1 MGAFANVKVV
11 YLWALTS
18 IKADS
23 KTIERRM
30 RKVAYWALALL
41 LMVCQSA
48 LADSYDALWKQFDVA
63 MAKDLPKTA
72 LGVLQQIEKRAKA
85 DKQYGS
91 LLKAS
96 VCRGALQS
104 SISPDSL
111 LSEVKRIEAE
121 ELAVRNT
128 EPVLAAVYQSALA
141 QLYLSNYNLRDR
153 DGKTA
158 QAFFDLS
165 LQNPELLAKTQAKG
179 YEPMLKPGV
188 DARIFNN
195 DLLHVLAMAAGNYRL
210 IYDFYSKAGNRRAAC
225 IVASMMFNRGFRFS
239 FDGEDEDDDDEKGF
253 LFYKSRV
260 VHKLDSFINVYADL
274 PEAGELAIVRSNMMR
289 SASDVS
295 TEKELEYINYALS
308 KWGSWQ
314 NMNTLRN
321 TYNER
326 VNPTF
331 NMRVRHM
338 ILPQKPQQVY
348 LSSVRNIK
356 TITMKVWRLNVN
368 GDFEGDVE
376 EPRVLASLRNKMKA
390 VPSATRER
398 KFVGVPNYVFS
409 NDSLELEG
417 LPIGMYMLEIIP
429 DNKNVRTRRVLLN
442 VTNLVPVLQELPDD
456 HVRIAVLN
464 ATTGHPVPNAK
475 VRLRFY
481 DDDEEKEKTEVYTC
495 GANGELE
502 HYFDDNTP
510 RSIYV
515 FTKDDVYFN
524 EAAYDTYYN
533 YYTTDKTSPRLHLF
547 TDRSIYRPGQTVEV
561 AGIWVLRG
569 PDLERNAAAGQSLKL
584 KLHDANWEVV
594 AEKEVVTDAFGKFS
608 TQFTLP
614 TNRLTGTYKIRT
626 SARAIGDVSFRVEEY
641 KRPTFEVSFPE
652 VKEKYAPGDTV
663 VVTGHAK
670 SFAGVPVQ
678 GAKVTYTVKRN
689 PAFWWWWSRDDDDSP
704 DEIARES
711 TVTDTDGAF
720 RVSIPMTLPA
730 GKKRP
735 GFYNFEVTATVVDQG
750 GETRLGSISLPLGSK
765 LTALSCDLPER
776 SEKDSLKSMLFN
788 FRNASGAEIPGNVR
802 YYIDNESSTQ
812 TVKANTPIAFNAAA
826 LSSGRH
832 RLVAICETDTVDQE
846 FVLFSMNDRRPV
858 VNSKIWAYQTSSKFN
873 LDGSPVYV
881 QVGTSLKDTYVLYA
895 IYSGDKVL
903 EKGTTVISDSLITIP
918 YTYKPEYGDGI
929 TISYAWVKDDHCYD
943 QTLTIRRATPDK
955 RLLAEWKTFRNKL
968 TPGQKEE
975 WTLTLKHPDGKPAN
989 AQLMA
994 TLYDKSLDQIV
1005 GHRWGFNLGYS
1016 FGVPGVRW
1024 QWAWSLRSYEVAS
1037 RSPLRP
1043 LPVNAL
1049 RFYQFDTS
1057 CLDWTYYSTTM
1068 FGLKGADRLAEV
1080 VVSGYKKSSYTG
1092 SVASVRGLASIAAK
1106 ESIVAE
1112 SASEVM
1118 KVKDAEEASGGKTE
1132 SSSTDKPTI
1141 RENLNETAFFYPALT
1156 SDANGDVAIKFTLP
1170 ESVTTW
1176 RFMGLA
1182 TDKEMNNVIVE
1193 NEAVAT
1199 KKMMVQPNMPR
1210 FMRLGDK
1217 GWITARVIN
1226 TSEKAL
1232 TGTAL
1237 IEIVDPETG
1246 KTFYTE
1252 TKTCTANAGQTT
1264 NVSFLLNLQEG
1275 TKFYTAGVKVWVCR
1289 ISVTGKGFSDGEQ
1302 HYLPLLGD
1310 TELVTNSKAFTQHR
1324 PGTLNIDLRKL
1335 FAVNRAD
1342 NRLTIEY
1349 TNNPAWMMVQTLPY
1363 MSRVYENDAISL
1375 ATSFYVNSLGRYLLK
1390 QAPVIKSTIELWKQ
1404 EKNGEG
1410 SMVSELEKNEELKT
1424 LVLKETPWVWDGKN
1438 ETRQRQEL
1446 TRFFDENGITYRL
1459 NQATNKLRELQRG
1472 DGSWSWFPGMPGSSY
1487 VTLTVAE
1494 MVTRLQTLTGGR
1506 TDMNRNLERA
1516 FAFMGKRVTEE
1527 VEAMKKR
1534 EKRGEKNLR
1543 PSEWAVRY
1551 LYVSSLVDNTYYK
1564 DVKDDRAYLINH
1576 LVKQPAAFTIYGK
1589 AVAAVILAKN
1599 GYAQM
1604 GKEYLQSIRE
1614 YSVFTEEMGRYYDT
1628 RKAYYS
1634 WFDYKIPTQVAAIEA
1649 IQALEPND
1657 KTTLDEMKR
1666 WLLQQKRTQ
1675 VWDTPINSVNAV
1687 YAFLNGNI
1695 QVLQAAA
1702 DSPAKL
1708 SVDGKRLETPNASAG
1723 MGYVKTT
1730 MTGANLNTFT
1740 VEKTA
1745 PGTSWGSV
1753 YAQFTQRTTD
1763 IADASM
1769 GLSVKRELLYDGEL
1783 KVGSKV
1789 KVRITITADRD
1800 YDFVQVV
1807 DKRAAC
1813 MEPVNQLTGYR
1824 GGFYCSPRDNATYYY
1839 ADMMRKGTHVV
1850 ESTFYIDRLGTF
1862 TTGTCTV
1869 QCAYSPA
1876 YMARTKAQTL
1886 TIK

>member
-1 MGAFANVKVV
+1 MKKIAF
-11 YLWALTS
+11 
-18 IKADS
+18 
-23 KTIERRM
+23 
-30 RKVAYWALALL
+30 WALALFI
-41 LMVCQSA
+41 MVCQSA
-48 LADSYDALWKQFDVA
+48 FADGYNELWKQYEVA

-72 LGVLQQIEKRAKA
+72 LGVLQQIEKQAKA
-85 DKQYGS
+85 DKQYGA

-96 VCRGALQS
+96 ICRGALQS
-104 SISPDSL
+104 AIAPDSL
-111 LSEVKRIEAE
+111 LSEVKRLEAE

-128 EPVLAAVYQSALA
+128 QPVLAAVYQSALA
-141 QLYLSNYNLRDR
+141 QIYRNNYNLRDK

-158 QAFFDLS
+158 QAFFDMS

-179 YEPMLKPGV
+179 YEPMLLPGV

-195 DLLHVLAMAAGNYRL
+195 DLLHVLGMAAGNHRL
-210 IYDFYSKAGNRRAAC
+210 LYDFYAKAGNRRAAC

-239 FDGEDEDDDDEKGF
+239 FDGEDEDDDDGKGF

-260 VHKLDSFINVYADL
+260 VHKLDSFINMYADL
-274 PEAGELAIVRSNMMR
+274 PEAGELAIVRSRMMG

-295 TEKELEYINYALS
+295 VDKQLEYINYALS
-308 KWGSWQ
+308 KWGTWQ

-321 TYNER
+321 DYNER

-348 LSSVRNIK
+348 LSNVRNIK
-356 TITMKVWRLNVN
+356 TITMKVWRLNVD
-368 GDFEGDVE
+368 GDFDEDVE
-376 EPRVLASLRNKMKA
+376 EPKVLAKLRKKMKA
-390 VPSATRER
+390 VPTATRER
-398 KFVGVPNYVFS
+398 KFVGMPNYAFT
-409 NDSLELEG
+409 NDSLQLEG
-417 LPIGMYMLEIIP
+417 LPVGMYMLEIIP
-429 DNKNVRTRRVLLN
+429 DNKNVLTCRVVLH

-456 HVRIAVLN
+456 RVRIAVLN

-475 VRLRFY
+475 VRLRYY
-481 DDDEEKEKTEVYTC
+481 DDDEEKEKTEVFTC
-495 GANGELE
+495 GADGELE
-502 HYFDDNTP
+502 HFFDDNDLKG
-510 RSIYV
+510 IYV
-515 FTKDDVYFN
+515 YTKDDVYFN
-524 EAAYDTYYN
+524 ETSYDTRYRYYDP
-533 YYTTDKTSPRLHLF
+533 DKTRPRLYLY
-547 TDRSIYRPGQTVEV
+547 TDRSIYRPGQTVHV
-561 AGIWVLRG
+561 AGVWVLCG
-569 PDLERNAAAGQSLKL
+569 PDLERKSAAGQSLKL
-584 KLHDANWEVV
+584 KLYDANWKVV
-594 AEKEVVTDAFGKFS
+594 AENEVVTDAFGKFS

-614 TNRLTGTYKIRT
+614 ASGLTGTFRVST
-626 SARAIGDVSFRVEEY
+626 SGKVNGDVSFRVEEY
-641 KRPTFEVSFPE
+641 KRPTFEVSFPK
-652 VKEKYAPGDTV
+652 VNEKYAPGDTV

-678 GAKVTYTVKRN
+678 GAKVTYTIKRN
-689 PAFWWWWSRDDDDSP
+689 PAFWWWWSSDDRESSN
-704 DEIARES
+704 EIAREN
-711 TVTDTDGAF
+711 TVTDADGAF
-720 RVSIPMTLPA
+720 RVSIPLTIPS

-750 GETRLGSISLPLGSK
+750 GETRLGSMSLPLGSK
-765 LTALSCDLPER
+765 LTALSCDLLDR
-776 SEKDSLKSMLFN
+776 IEKDSLKSIAFS

-802 YYIDNESSTQ
+802 YCIDNESNVQ

-826 LSSGRH
+826 LPSGKH
-832 RLVAICETDTVDQE
+832 RLVAICENDTVDQE

-858 VNSKIWAYQTSSKFN
+858 VESKIWAYQTSSKFN
-873 LDGSPVYV
+873 LDGRPVYV
-881 QVGTSLKDTYVLYA
+881 QVGTSLKDAYVLYA
-895 IYSGDKVL
+895 VYSGDKVL
-903 EKGTTVISDSLITIP
+903 EKGTTIISDSLITIP
-918 YTYKPEYGDGI
+918 YTYKPEYGEGI
-929 TISYAWVKDDHCYD
+929 TISYVWVKDDHCYD
-943 QTLTIRRATPDK
+943 HTLNIRRATPDK

-1016 FGVPGVRW
+1016 FPVPYAYW
-1024 QWAWSLRSYEVAS
+1024 QWGWSLSSYDLSS
-1037 RSPLRP
+1037 RNPLRP
-1043 LPVNAL
+1043 LPVNSL
-1049 RFYQFDTS
+1049 SFYRFDESCFEWSHFFTS
-1057 CLDWTYYSTTM
+1057 LYSLKYSGSLD
-1068 FGLKGADRLAEV
+1068 EV
-1080 VVSGYKKSSYTG
+1080 VVTGYSKKSSVTG
-1092 SVASVRGLASIAAK
+1092 SVKVRGLSSVPAK
-1106 ESIVAE
+1106 ETRAAAAVYDEQAT
-1112 SASEVM
+1112 
-1118 KVKDAEEASGGKTE
+1118 KDAEEDAADKPKSG
-1132 SSSTDKPTI
+1132 STDKPAI

-1156 SDANGDVAIKFTLP
+1156 SDASGDVAIKFTLP

-1182 TDKEMNNVIVE
+1182 TDKDMNNVLVE
-1193 NEAVAT
+1193 NEAVAS

-1237 IEIVDPETG
+1237 IEMVDPETG
-1246 KTFYTE
+1246 KTFYTD
-1252 TKTCTANAGQTT
+1252 TKTCTVSAGQTT
-1264 NVSFLLNLQEG
+1264 NVSFLLDLQEG
-1275 TKFYTAGVKVWVCR
+1275 SKFYAAGVKVWICR

-1342 NRLTIEY
+1342 NRLTVEY

-1363 MSRVYENDAISL
+1363 MSSVDESDAISL
-1375 ATSFYVNSLGRYLLK
+1375 ATSFYVNSLGSYLLK
-1390 QAPVIKSTIELWKQ
+1390 QAPVIKNTVELWKQ
-1404 EKNGEG
+1404 ENNGEG

-1424 LVLKETPWVWDGKN
+1424 LVLNETPWVWNGKN
-1438 ETRQRQEL
+1438 ETQQRQEL
-1446 TRFFDENGITYRL
+1446 VRFFDENGITYRL
-1459 NQATNKLRELQRG
+1459 NQATNKLRALQRG
-1472 DGSWSWFPGMPGSSY
+1472 DGSWSWFPGMAGSSY

-1516 FAFMGKRVTEE
+1516 FAFMGKRVADE
-1527 VEAMKKR
+1527 VASMKKR
-1534 EKRGEKNLR
+1534 EQRGEKNVR

-1551 LYVSSLVDNTYYK
+1551 LYVSSLVDKNYYE
-1564 DVKDDRAYLINH
+1564 DVKADRAYLISH
-1576 LVKQPAAFTIYGK
+1576 LAKQPAAFTIYGK

-1649 IQALEPND
+1649 IQALEPHD
-1657 KTTLDEMKR
+1657 TTTLDEMKR

-1687 YAFLNGNI
+1687 YAFLNGNM

-1740 VEKTA
+1740 VDKTA

-1769 GLSVKRELLYDGEL
+1769 GLSIKRELLYDGEL

-1813 MEPVNQLTGYR
+1813 MEPANQLTGYR

-1839 ADMMRKGTHVV
+1839 ADMMPKGTHVV
-1850 ESTFYIDRLGTF
+1850 ESTFYIDRPGTF

-1876 YMARTKAQTL
+1876 YMARTKAL
-1886 TIK
+1886 TITIK

>member
-1 MGAFANVKVV
+1 MKKIAF
-11 YLWALTS
+11 
-18 IKADS
+18 
-23 KTIERRM
+23 
-30 RKVAYWALALL
+30 WALALFI
-41 LMVCQSA
+41 MVCQSA
-48 LADSYDALWKQFDVA
+48 FADGYNELWKQFDVA
-63 MAKDLPKTA
+63 MVKDLPKTA
-72 LGVLQQIEKRAKA
+72 LGVLQQIERQAKA

-96 VCRGALQS
+96 VCKGALQS
-104 SISPDSL
+104 AISPDSL
-111 LSEVKRIEAE
+111 LGEVKRIEAE

-141 QLYLSNYNLRDR
+141 QIYRNNYSLRDK

-165 LQNPELLAKTQAKG
+165 LQHPELLAKTQAKG
-179 YEPMLKPGV
+179 YEPMLLPGV
-188 DARIFNN
+188 DSRIFNN

-210 IYDFYSKAGNRRAAC
+210 LYDFYAKAGNRRAAC
-225 IVASMMFNRGFRFS
+225 IVASMMFERGFRS
-239 FDGEDEDDDDEKGF
+239 NSDDEGEDDDDGKGF
-253 LFYKSRV
+253 SFYKSRV
-260 VHKLDSFINVYADL
+260 VHKLDSFINMYADL
-274 PEAGELAIVRSNMMR
+274 PEAGELAIVRANMMQ
-289 SASDVS
+289 SASDVGV
-295 TEKELEYINYALS
+295 EKELEYINYALS
-308 KWGSWQ
+308 KWGTWQ
-314 NMNTLRN
+314 DMNTLRN

-326 VNPTF
+326 INPTF

-338 ILPQKPQQVY
+338 LLPQKPQQVY
-348 LSSVRNIK
+348 LSNVRNIK

-376 EPRVLASLRNKMKA
+376 EPKVLAKLRRNMKA
-390 VPSATRER
+390 VPTATRER
-398 KFVGVPNYVFS
+398 KFVGVPNYVFT
-409 NDSLELEG
+409 NDSLQLEG
-417 LPIGMYMLEIIP
+417 LPVGMYMLEIIP
-429 DNKNVRTRRVLLN
+429 DNKNVPTRRVLLN

-456 HVRIAVLN
+456 RVRIAVLN
-464 ATTGHPVPNAK
+464 ATTGHPIPNAK

-481 DDDEEKEKTEVYTC
+481 DDEEEKEKTKLFTC
-495 GANGELE
+495 GADGELE
-502 HYFDDNTP
+502 HAFGDNEL
-510 RSIYV
+510 RGIYV
-515 FTKDDVYFN
+515 YTKDDTYFN
-524 EAAYDTYYN
+524 EAAYDTQYRYYGS
-533 YYTTDKTSPRLHLF
+533 DKTSPRLHLY
-547 TDRSIYRPGQTVEV
+547 TDRSIYRPGQTVHV

-569 PDLERNAAAGQSLKL
+569 PDLERKGAAGQSLKL
-584 KLHDANWEVV
+584 KLYDANWKVV
-594 AEKEVVTDAFGKFS
+594 AENEVVTDAFGKLS

-614 TNRLTGTYKIRT
+614 TSGLTGTFRVSASSKISGNVT
-626 SARAIGDVSFRVEEY
+626 FRVEEY
-641 KRPTFEVSFPE
+641 KRPTFEVSFPK
-652 VKEKYAPGDTV
+652 VNEKYAPGDTV
-663 VVTGHAK
+663 VVMGHAK

-678 GAKVTYTVKRN
+678 GAKVTYTIKRN
-689 PAFWWWWSRDDDDSP
+689 PAFWWWWSRDDDESP
-704 DEIARES
+704 NEIARES
-711 TVTDTDGAF
+711 TVTDNDGAF
-720 RVSIPMTLPA
+720 RVNIPLTLPK

-750 GETRLGSISLPLGSK
+750 GETRLGSMSLPLGSK
-765 LTALSCDLPER
+765 LTVLSCDLPER
-776 SEKDSLKSMLFN
+776 SEKDSLKSITFS

-802 YYIDNESSTQ
+802 YYIDNELTTQ
-812 TVKANTPIAFNAAA
+812 TVKANTSIAFDVAA
-826 LSSGRH
+826 LASGKH
-832 RLVAICETDTVDQE
+832 RLVAVCENDTVDQE
-846 FVLFSMNDRRPV
+846 FVLFSMNDSRPV
-858 VNSKIWAYQTSSKFN
+858 VDSKIWAYQTSSKFN

-881 QVGTSLKDTYVLYA
+881 QVGTSLKDAYVLYA

-903 EKGTTVISDSLITIP
+903 EKGTTVLSDSLITIP
-918 YTYKPEYGDGI
+918 YTYKPEYGEGI
-929 TISYAWVKDDHCYD
+929 TISYVWVKDDHYYD
-943 QTLTIRRATPDK
+943 HTLSIRRATPDK

-1005 GHRWGFNLGYS
+1005 NHRWGFDLGYS
-1016 FGVPGVRW
+1016 FPVPYVAW
-1024 QWAWSLRSYEVAS
+1024 QWAWSLRSYEVYS
-1037 RSPLRP
+1037 RNPLRS
-1043 LPVNAL
+1043 LPVNSL
-1049 RFYQFDTS
+1049 GFYRFDTS
-1057 CLDWTYYSTTM
+1057 CFDWTYYFTSM
-1068 FGLKGADRLAEV
+1068 FGRADRLEEV
-1080 VVSGYKKSSYTG
+1080 VVTGYSKKSSLKSSLTG
-1092 SVASVRGLASIAAK
+1092 SVSSIRVRGLSSVSAK
-1106 ESIVAE
+1106 ETRASAVAYE
-1112 SASEVM
+1112 EV
-1118 KVKDAEEASGGKTE
+1118 KTKDVEETPEAKPE

-1182 TDKEMNNVIVE
+1182 TDQDMNNVMVE

-1237 IEIVDPETG
+1237 LEIVDPETG
-1246 KTFYTE
+1246 KTFHTE
-1252 TKTCTANAGQTT
+1252 TKTCTVNAGQTI
-1264 NVSFLLNLQEG
+1264 NVSFPLNLQEG
-1275 TKFYTAGVKVWVCR
+1275 TKFYTAGVRVWICR

-1342 NRLTIEY
+1342 NRLTVEY

-1363 MSRVYENDAISL
+1363 MSSVDESDAISL
-1375 ATSFYVNSLGRYLLK
+1375 ATSFYVNSLGSYLLK
-1390 QAPVIKSTIELWKQ
+1390 QAPVIKSTVELWKQ
-1404 EKNGEG
+1404 ENKGEG

-1424 LVLKETPWVWDGKN
+1424 LVLNETPWVWNGKN

-1446 TRFFDENGITYRL
+1446 VRFFDENGITYRL
-1459 NQATNKLRELQRG
+1459 NQATNKLRALQRG

-1516 FAFMGKRVTEE
+1516 FAFMGKRVADE
-1527 VEAMKKR
+1527 VAAMKKR
-1534 EKRGEKNLR
+1534 EQRGEKNIR

-1551 LYVSSLVDNTYYK
+1551 LYVSSLVDKSYYE
-1564 DVKDDRAYLINH
+1564 DVKEDRAYLISH
-1576 LVKQPAAFTIYGK
+1576 LAKQPAAFTIYGK

-1649 IQALEPND
+1649 IQALEPHD
-1657 KTTLDEMKR
+1657 TTTLDEMKR

-1687 YAFLNGNI
+1687 YAFLNGNM

-1740 VEKTA
+1740 ADKTA

-1769 GLSVKRELLYDGEL
+1769 GLSIKRELLYDGEL

-1813 MEPVNQLTGYR
+1813 MEPTSQLTGYR
-1824 GGFYCSPRDNATYYY
+1824 GGYYHSPRDNATYYY
-1839 ADMMRKGTHVV
+1839 TDMMRKGTHVI
-1850 ESTFYIDRLGTF
+1850 ENTYYIDRPGTF

-1876 YMARTKAQTL
+1876 YMARTKAL
-1886 TIK
+1886 TITIK